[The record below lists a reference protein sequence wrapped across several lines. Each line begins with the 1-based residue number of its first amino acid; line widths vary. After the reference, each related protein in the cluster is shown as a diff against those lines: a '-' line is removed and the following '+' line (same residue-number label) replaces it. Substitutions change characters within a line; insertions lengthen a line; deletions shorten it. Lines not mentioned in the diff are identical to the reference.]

1 MAIPDDIHDFLV
13 DAVNDATVPVSPF
26 VRSHGTDFPFVIY
39 DFRQDVYTGSTAESP
54 GPPLIQWDATV
65 VSRSLS
71 EAETIAQRI
80 VAALPG
86 NSCPIRITSLVRAY
100 EPSYDGQRSG
110 VFLITLNLENF

>member
-1 MAIPDDIHDFLV
+1 MPVPDDIHDFLV
-13 DAVNDATVPVSPF
+13 DAVDDNDVPVSPF

-39 DFRQDVYTGSTAESP
+39 DFRQDSYTGSTAASP
-54 GPPLIQWDATV
+54 GPPLVQWDATV

-86 NSCPIRITSLVRAY
+86 DSCPIRITSLVRAF

>member
-1 MAIPDDIHDFLV
+1 MPIPDDIHDFLV
-13 DAVNDATVPVSPF
+13 GAVNDATVPVSPF

-39 DFRQDVYTGSTAESP
+39 DFQQDVYTGSTPSDP
-54 GPPLIQWDATV
+54 GPPLVQWDATV

-80 VAALPG
+80 VTALPG
-86 NSCPIRITSLVRAY
+86 DSCPIRIKSLVRAY